1 MMDRILAMLRDI
13 RPEHNF
19 ETSQNFIE
27 EALLDSFD
35 VVTLVAALDETF
47 SISIDGTDILPENFQ
62 NLEAIRRLLKKN
74 GARL

>member
-1 MMDRILAMLRDI
+1 MDRILAILRDV
-13 RPEHNF
+13 RPEGDF
-19 ETSQNFIE
+19 EKSQNFID

>member
-1 MMDRILAMLRDI
+1 MMDRILAILRDI
-13 RPEHNF
+13 RPEQDF
-19 ETSQNFIE
+19 EQSQNFID

-35 VVTLVAALDETF
+35 VVTLVTALDETF

-62 NLEAIRRLLKKN
+62 NLAAIRRLLEKN